1 MTPVVTRL
9 EPPSTARR
17 RRTCRPLGAV
27 LLSCTAITLAAG
39 AVLPATLS
47 ASADSLASAKAEATA
62 LANQIQAQSQQL
74 AVLSEKYDQSVIRV
88 SQLDQQL
95 LQTRSQISQTRGL
108 VASDQA
114 NLREQALDDYT
125 SGGSSSGLE
134 QLFTPGGE
142 RSSVISEYQQVAS
155 GNVSEAIDR
164 LNRAEDALNAQESQ
178 LQATEAQAQAAL
190 GAAQAAK
197 VGAQTE
203 LADQQATLSKVKGRI
218 ATLVA
223 QQQAAAA
230 AAQAAAFRQRVAA
243 QAAAAAAA
251 AASAAAGSSGDAG
264 TNIPPPSAG
273 GAAAVA
279 AAMSQLG
286 VPYVYGGATP
296 GQGFDCS
303 GLTMWAWGRAGVG
316 LPHSAAAQYDDTEHV
331 PLSDLQ
337 PGDLLFYDEGGTIG
351 HVTMYIGGGQM
362 VQAPETGENVQVT
375 GIWSNGLVG
384 AGRP

>member
-1 MTPVVTRL
+1 
-9 EPPSTARR
+9 
-17 RRTCRPLGAV
+17 V
-27 LLSCTAITLAAG
+27 LLSCIAVTLTAG
-39 AVLPATLS
+39 AVLPATLP
-47 ASADSLASAKAEATA
+47 ASADSLTSAKAEATA

-74 AVLSEKYDQSVIRV
+74 AALSEKYDQAVIQV

-95 LQTRSQISQTRGL
+95 SQTRSQISRTKAR
-108 VASDQA
+108 VEADEA
-114 NLREQALDDYT
+114 NLRGQALDDYT
-125 SGGSSSGLE
+125 SGGADNGLE
-134 QLFTPGGE
+134 QLFSPGGE
-142 RSSVISEYQQVAS
+142 RSSVLSEYQKVAS
-155 GNVSEAIDR
+155 GNVSNAIDR
-164 LNRAEDALNAQESQ
+164 LNRAQDALNAQESQ
-178 LQATEAQAQAAL
+178 LQATETQAQAAL
-190 GAAQAAK
+190 SAAQTAK
-197 VGAQTE
+197 QGAQTE
-203 LADQQATLSKVKGRI
+203 LADQQATLSKVKGHI
-218 ATLVA
+218 ASLVA

-251 AASAAAGSSGDAG
+251 ASGAG
-264 TNIPPPSAG
+264 TNIPAPSAG
-273 GAAAVA
+273 GGAAVA

-286 VPYVYGGATP
+286 VPYVWAGATP

-303 GLTMWAWGRAGVG
+303 GLTMWAWGRAGVS

-351 HVTMYIGGGQM
+351 HVTMFIGGGRM